1 MQSSRVLL
9 AHTHRLTSITG
20 SSHTRVP
27 SLTKYLS
34 LCLHLLLHRHARPK
48 KQWVVKRLWK
58 QYKQIF
64 NNRHLNLLITTDVQ
78 SESVITLSKN
88 ETDRYICS
96 RVQPACSSL
105 SRTLGQL
112 FLASFSDFI
121 ATIMQCSYK
130 ALHISCLIL
139 HSNRFHYGTTGQ
151 MTLAEKHH
159 TSPEVLWVKHKRPLR
174 DWTLNTM
181 FRLKMIWVKELSVH
195 LICYDNLTKLTDNP
209 K

>member
-9 AHTHRLTSITG
+9 AHTHRLTYITG

-34 LCLHLLLHRHARPK
+34 LCLHFLLHRHARPK

-78 SESVITLSKN
+78 SESVISLNHLTHSLRMKP
-88 ETDRYICS
+88 TATFVLGCDLH
-96 RVQPACSSL
+96 SSL
-105 SRTLGQL
+105 SRTLEQL
-112 FLASFSDFI
+112 FLASFSVFI
-121 ATIMQCSYK
+121 ATTMQCSYK

-174 DWTLNTM
+174 DWTLTQCSDWKW
-181 FRLKMIWVKELSVH
+181 FELRRCQCTWFAMIIS
-195 LICYDNLTKLTDNP
+195 IN
-209 K
+209 